1 MTRYFFN
8 TSGLSSTD
16 TQKQTSDDSSS
27 VNLKLYTP
35 ISQFNSLESTVR
47 SLQSDVS
54 KLSSQE
60 IQQISVFDT
69 YNNTSS
75 GTYSTRYMNSK
86 LPTIY
91 DDLDGLIISSNKK
104 VPSLYSISNI
114 KNIRSIPTVIS
125 DINAT
130 LFPGTINVYSSEML
144 KPILLNTPTQIYNVR
159 NQLPISGS
167 VYSASYINQLSI
179 PTSIYTTYVNQP
191 ISGSTYNASFINDI
205 YNSLSEKNILIY
217 DSKTDELG
225 NTSGN
230 VYSREYIDT
239 LNISVTILTE
249 YDNNPSIQTNVYS
262 TEYMNNYISDTGS
275 SKSLL
280 VSNGSNSYTLS
291 VNPGNYF
298 NVGSLNVNN
307 SSTIVNGSLTVN
319 GTISQTSDMRFK
331 TNINNMSDD
340 VISSLH
346 PVSFEYTNQPGKID
360 YGFIAQ
366 DVIKSDPNLVDSSDP
381 EHLKLNYISI
391 IAHLVHKVNELES
404 KIERLIN

>member
-1 MTRYFFN
+1 
-8 TSGLSSTD
+8 
-16 TQKQTSDDSSS
+16 
-27 VNLKLYTP
+27 
-35 ISQFNSLESTVR
+35 
-47 SLQSDVS
+47 
-54 KLSSQE
+54 
-60 IQQISVFDT
+60 
-69 YNNTSS
+69 
-75 GTYSTRYMNSK
+75 
-86 LPTIY
+86 
-91 DDLDGLIISSNKK
+91 
-104 VPSLYSISNI
+104 
-114 KNIRSIPTVIS
+114 
-125 DINAT
+125 
-130 LFPGTINVYSSEML
+130 
-144 KPILLNTPTQIYNVR
+144 
-159 NQLPISGS
+159 
-167 VYSASYINQLSI
+167 
-179 PTSIYTTYVNQP
+179 
-191 ISGSTYNASFINDI
+191 
-205 YNSLSEKNILIY
+205 
-217 DSKTDELG
+217 
-225 NTSGN
+225 
-230 VYSREYIDT
+230 
-239 LNISVTILTE
+239 
-249 YDNNPSIQTNVYS
+249 
-262 TEYMNNYISDTGS
+262 MNNYISDTGS